1 MWGGD
6 IMTKNEEKTGELPE
20 KKRDV
25 KRFSVKQFMDDIV
38 YTIDLDAEYQREK
51 IWPQDKQELLL
62 DSIIKDIDIPKI
74 YLAKTDNK
82 QFVYECVDGKQRIT
96 TLIRFFKPE
105 DKEKNPLEV
114 EVVGRKYTYKK
125 LKEEHPTI
133 AKFIDDYKLDLSIL
147 EKGDEADINEIFRR
161 LQLGIPLNAGE
172 VLKSRTGNVRDFIF
186 KEIGKK
192 GQFLRNT
199 KLSEKRFSR
208 ELTLSQIFINSFSK
222 SKNDEFVRA
231 RLADLEDFFEKHDHL
246 DFKDN
251 NFNRIREVLEI
262 MDKAFGSQAGEISS
276 RAVAVSAYLFVEELV
291 KDNKKIIPQFVEFY
305 LKLLN
310 AIHEEMTKL
319 RKFEPPSN
327 TVVLDQFQ
335 KYILQ
340 ASVESYSIR
349 RRHKFLKTAFDYYNK
364 HSNKIICDAEVT
376 RLFAK

>member
-1 MWGGD
+1 
-6 IMTKNEEKTGELPE
+6 MTKNERETGEVPV

-25 KRFSVKQFMDDIV
+25 KRVPVKKFMDDFV

-62 DSIIKDIDIPKI
+62 DSIFGDIDIPKI

-82 QFVYECVDGKQRIT
+82 QFDYECIDGKQRIT

-105 DKEKNPLEV
+105 DKEKNPLKIEV
-114 EVVGRKYTYKK
+114 LHRKYTYKK
-125 LKEEHPTI
+125 LKEKHPTI

-147 EKGDEADINEIFRR
+147 KKDHETDINEIFRR

-172 VLKSRTGNVRDFIF
+172 MLKSRTGNVRDFIF
-186 KEIGKK
+186 KEIGKN

-222 SKNDEFVRA
+222 SKNYDFVRA

-246 DFKDN
+246 DSKDD
-251 NFNRIREVLEI
+251 NFNRIREVLKI

-276 RAVAVSAYLFVEELV
+276 RAVAVSAYLFIEELHV
-291 KDNKKIIPQFVEFY
+291 KDNKKIILQFVKFY

-319 RKFEPPSN
+319 RKFEPPNN
-327 TVVLDQFQ
+327 TVILDQFQ

-340 ASVESYSIR
+340 ASVESYSIK
-349 RRHKFLKTAFDYYNK
+349 RRHKFLENAFDYYNK
-364 HSNKIICDAEVT
+364 HNNKIIDDAEWT